1 MKPKLHDLS
10 FQYYMVLAKGFF
22 TEFAAKPFSCCC
34 YFLLGISL
42 LFVISF
48 VRCSCS
54 SLNISYQSSGSAD
67 CGVVVVDVVVVIVV
81 VVVHFIILDKMSIG
95 TGKIIVLLFSAEMLL
110 RVCR

>member
-1 MKPKLHDLS
+1 MKRKLHDLS

-22 TEFAAKPFSCCC
+22 TEFAAKPFSCC
-34 YFLLGISL
+34 YFLTEISL
-42 LFVISF
+42 LLFISL

-54 SLNISYQSSGSAD
+54 SLNISFQSSTSED
-67 CGVVVVDVVVVIVV
+67 CGVVVVDVVIIV

>member
-1 MKPKLHDLS
+1 
-10 FQYYMVLAKGFF
+10 MVLAKGFF
-22 TEFAAKPFSCCC
+22 TEFAAKPFSCCR

-42 LFVISF
+42 LF

-54 SLNISYQSSGSAD
+54 SLNISYQSSASED
-67 CGVVVVDVVVVIVV
+67 CGVVVVDVVIIV

>member
-22 TEFAAKPFSCCC
+22 TEFAAKPFSCCR

-42 LFVISF
+42 LFV
-48 VRCSCS
+48 RCSCS
-54 SLNISYQSSGSAD
+54 ALNISYQSSASED